1 MKRLILPVLGLL
13 CTLSLAPAGG
23 ADASSPTPSP
33 GKLIVHEWGTF
44 TGFAG
49 SDGVH
54 LPFASG
60 IGSDLPPFVFTRA
73 EQADRFNP
81 ELNATLTELLTGGKD
96 AILAMQ
102 RMETPVVYFYTDA
115 PREVEARVEF
125 PQGQLTE
132 FYPPVRAMTPSYT
145 GSDAGKLQGS
155 SLDWGRIRLD
165 PAAGSARFPKADPAS
180 PQEAK
185 NHYFHARATDAATV
199 QFSDR
204 PNEVHEENFLFYRGL
219 GNFTLP
225 VTVAAAGNDRF
236 VLRNA
241 GPDPV
246 AAAFLIRITNG
257 KARFSTYRNISPRQQ
272 QEMTLPPEASAQGL
286 GDAVVKALVAE
297 GLYEKE
303 ARAMVKTWESSWF
316 GEEGTGTRV
325 LYTLPRR
332 ATDELLPLK
341 ITPTPDETVRVMVG
355 RIDVLTPEQEDK
367 IAGLIKGLDAGIP
380 ISKEDA
386 RELKPMGRFLTP
398 ALERAAERTA
408 KSQAYKLRSAV
419 YSAAQ

>member
-1 MKRLILPVLGLL
+1 MKRLIPVLALA
-13 CTLSLAPAGG
+13 CILSATAVNAGDAASPAPA
-23 ADASSPTPSP
+23 P
-33 GKLIVHEWGTF
+33 GKLVVHEWGTF
-44 TGFAG
+44 TGLAG

-54 LPFASG
+54 VPFRSSVG
-60 IGSDLPPFVFTRA
+60 GDLPGFVFTRS
-73 EQADRFNP
+73 EQALRHSPDRAAAWLDLGN
-81 ELNATLTELLTGGKD
+81 KD
-96 AILAMQ
+96 GILAMQ
-102 RMETPVVYFYTDA
+102 RMETPVVYFYTDV

-132 FYPPVRAMTPSYT
+132 FYPPVRSMTPAYT

-155 SLDWGRIRLD
+155 SLDWGKIRLD
-165 PAAGSARFPKADPAS
+165 PGAGSARFPKADPAS

-185 NHYFHARATDAATV
+185 NHYFQARATDAATV
-199 QFSDR
+199 RFSDR
-204 PNEVHEENFLFYRGL
+204 PGEVHEENFLFYRGL

-225 VTVAAAGNDRF
+225 VTVAASGNDRF
-236 VLRNA
+236 FLRNA
-241 GPDPV
+241 GPDPI
-246 AAAFLIRITNG
+246 ASAFLIRITNG
-257 KARFSTYRNISPRQQ
+257 TARFSTYRNISPRQQ
-272 QEMTLPPEASAQGL
+272 QEMTLPPEGTVQCSL

-332 ATDELLPLK
+332 TTDELLPLR
-341 ITPTPDETVRVMVG
+341 INPTPDETVRVLVG

-367 IAGLIKGLDAGIP
+367 IAGLIKGLDAGIT

-386 RELKPMGRFLTP
+386 RALKPMGRFLTP
-398 ALERAAERTA
+398 ALERAADRMA
-408 KSQAYKLRSAV
+408 KTQAYKLRNAV
-419 YSAAQ
+419 YTAAQ

>member
-1 MKRLILPVLGLL
+1 MKSVILPVLGLVSMVL
-13 CTLSLAPAGG
+13 VTAAAAGEPATPAPA
-23 ADASSPTPSP
+23 P

-54 LPFASG
+54 VPFRSSVG
-60 IGSDLPPFVFTRA
+60 GDLPGFVFTRL
-73 EQADRFNP
+73 EQALRHNP
-81 ELNATLTELLTGGKD
+81 DPSAAWLDLGNKD
-96 AILAMQ
+96 GILAMQ

-132 FYPPVRAMTPSYT
+132 FYPPVRAMTPQYT
-145 GSDAGKLQGS
+145 GTDAHKLQGS
-155 SLDWGRIRLD
+155 SLDWGKIRID
-165 PAAGSARFPKADPAS
+165 PGAGSARFPKADPDS
-180 PQEAK
+180 PLEAR
-185 NHYFHARATDAATV
+185 NHYFQARATDAATV

-204 PNEVHEENFLFYRGL
+204 PGEVHEENFLFYRGL

-236 VLRNA
+236 FLRNA
-241 GPDPV
+241 GPDPI
-246 AAAFLIRITNG
+246 ASAFLIRISNG
-257 KARFSTYRNISPRQQ
+257 KARFSSYRNISQQQQ
-272 QEMTLPPEASAQGL
+272 QEMSLPPEESVQCGL

-332 ATDELLPLK
+332 TTDGLLPLR
-341 ITPTPDETVRVMVG
+341 ISPTPDETVRVLVG
-355 RIDVLTPEQEDK
+355 RIDVLTPEQEER
-367 IAGLIKGLDAGIP
+367 IAGLIKGLDAGFQ
-380 ISKEDA
+380 ISREDA
-386 RELKPMGRFLTP
+386 RELKPMGRYLQP
-398 ALERAAERTA
+398 ALYRVADRLAQT
-408 KSQAYKLRSAV
+408 QANKLRNAV
-419 YSAAQ
+419 YATP

>member
-1 MKRLILPVLGLL
+1 LLDLG
-13 CTLSLAPAGG
+13 S
-23 ADASSPTPSP
+23 
-33 GKLIVHEWGTF
+33 K
-44 TGFAG
+44 
-49 SDGVH
+49 DG
-54 LPFASG
+54 
-60 IGSDLPPFVFTRA
+60 
-73 EQADRFNP
+73 
-81 ELNATLTELLTGGKD
+81 
-96 AILAMQ
+96 ILAMQ

-132 FYPPVRAMTPSYT
+132 FYPPVRSMTPQY
-145 GSDAGKLQGS
+145 GPGDGNKLQGS
-155 SLDWGRIRLD
+155 SLDWGKIRLD

-180 PQEAK
+180 PQEKK
-185 NHYFHARATDAATV
+185 NHYFQARATDAATV

-204 PNEVHEENFLFYRGL
+204 PGEVHEENFLFYRGL

-225 VTVAAAGNDRF
+225 VTVVAAGNDRF
-236 VLRNA
+236 YLRNA
-241 GPDPV
+241 GPDPI
-246 AAAFLIRITNG
+246 ASAFLIRIKDG
-257 KARFSTYRNISPRQQ
+257 RARFSIYRNISPRQQ
-272 QEMTLPPEASAQGL
+272 QEMTLPPEQSAEANL

-332 ATDELLPLK
+332 TTDELLPLR
-341 ITPTPDETVRVMVG
+341 INPTPDETVRVLVG

-367 IAGLIKGLDAGIP
+367 IAGLIKGLEAGIP
-380 ISKEDA
+380 ISKQDA

-398 ALERAAERTA
+398 ALERSAERMART
-408 KSQAYKLRSAV
+408 QAYKLRSAV
-419 YSAAQ
+419 FSTAQ

>member
-1 MKRLILPVLGLL
+1 MKRPILPLLGLL
-13 CTLSLAPAGG
+13 CTLSITATGANGPAAPAP
-23 ADASSPTPSP
+23 AP

-54 LPFASG
+54 VPFRSSVG
-60 IGSDLPPFVFTRA
+60 GDLPGFVFTRP
-73 EQADRFNP
+73 EQALRHSPDRAAGWLDLGNKDG
-81 ELNATLTELLTGGKD
+81 TLAL
-96 AILAMQ
+96 Q
-102 RMETPVVYFYTDA
+102 RMETPVVYFYADA
-115 PREVEARVEF
+115 PREVEAWVEF

-132 FYPPVRAMTPSYT
+132 FYPPVRAMTPQY
-145 GSDAGKLQGS
+145 GAGDANKLQGA

-165 PAAGSARFPKADPAS
+165 PGAGSARFPKADPAS

-185 NHYFHARATDAATV
+185 NHYFQARATDAATV

-225 VTVAAAGNDRF
+225 VTVAAGGNDRF
-236 VLRNA
+236 FLRNA
-241 GPDPV
+241 GPEPI
-246 AAAFLIRITNG
+246 AAAFLVRISGG
-257 KARFSTYRNISPRQQ
+257 KVRFSTYRNISPQRQ
-272 QEMTLPPEASAQGL
+272 QEMRLPPAESAEDL
-286 GDAVVKALVAE
+286 GEAVVKALVAE

-332 ATDELLPLK
+332 TTDELLPLK
-341 ITPTPDETVRVMVG
+341 ISPTPDETVRVLVG

-367 IAGLIKGLDAGIP
+367 IAGLIKGLEAGVK
-380 ISKEDA
+380 ISREDA

-398 ALERAAERTA
+398 ALERAADRMA
-408 KSQAYKLRSAV
+408 KTQAYKLRSAV